1 MSSPIVTTISSPF
14 DHQDSAK
21 LAFCHYLRTSY
32 PYANEFAISFL
43 NEHVEYIKHIHSFT
57 EEFNVVRILAI
68 EFKLRNGNTYTIEF
82 FTELGELGADHRS
95 TPMNIHQ
102 ISLVGPPTYKHTQL
116 PFIFACGL
124 DSQYSGK
131 VDPSIGKI
139 IVTPYFRYMSH
150 SLNLSYIFDK
160 YNFLKPIPHD
170 CDMIELVIKN
180 YPMPLEHKITLILAF
195 IAYPAVKTLNF
206 KL

>member
-14 DHQDSAK
+14 DHQNSAK
-21 LAFCHYLRTSY
+21 LAFCHYLCTPY
-32 PYANEFAISFL
+32 PYANPFAIAFL
-43 NEHVEYIKHIHSFT
+43 NEHVEYIKHIHSYS
-57 EEFNVVRILAI
+57 EESNSVRILAI
-68 EFKLRNGNTYTIEF
+68 EFKLRNADSYTIDF
-82 FTELGELGADHRS
+82 FTEIGERSADN
-95 TPMNIHQ
+95 TTTAMNIHQ
-102 ISLVGPPTYKHTQL
+102 ISLTGPPTYTQSEL

-124 DSQYSGK
+124 DSQYSGT

-139 IVTPYFRYMSH
+139 IVTPCFRYMSH

-195 IAYPAVKTLNF
+195 IAYPTVKSLNSP
-206 KL
+206 L